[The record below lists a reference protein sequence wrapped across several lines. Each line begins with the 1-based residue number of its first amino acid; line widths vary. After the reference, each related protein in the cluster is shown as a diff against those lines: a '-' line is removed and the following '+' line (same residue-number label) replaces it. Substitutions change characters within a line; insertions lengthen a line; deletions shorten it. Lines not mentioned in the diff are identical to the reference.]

1 VTTTA
6 AAPAAAAQAAASA
19 VAATRTD
26 EVEGTAPTNKKKGRS
41 RGGKK
46 LTRGEK
52 EQRRKARSNKEQGD
66 CGDSGVVPVTSV

>member
-1 VTTTA
+1 MATPTA
-6 AAPAAAAQAAASA
+6 IAAASA
-19 VAATRTD
+19 ASAAERPMTG
-26 EVEGTAPTNKKKGRS
+26 EVEGTAPAKKKKGRS

-52 EQRRKARSNKEQGD
+52 EQRRKARANEEQGD